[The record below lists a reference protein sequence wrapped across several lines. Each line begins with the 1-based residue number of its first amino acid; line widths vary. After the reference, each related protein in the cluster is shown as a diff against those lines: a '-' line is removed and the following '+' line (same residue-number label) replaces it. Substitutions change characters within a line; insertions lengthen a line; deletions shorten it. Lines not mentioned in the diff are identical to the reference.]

1 MGSWILWKIWTAGDV
16 PHHLT
21 GRYMPGS
28 VPLASLTQYDEFKAA
43 LERIGSTVLEDR
55 AIQLQRGSEEIMLIR
70 FNNRPEIVFA
80 ELSAG

>member
-1 MGSWILWKIWTAGDV
+1 MNL
-16 PHHLT
+16 
-21 GRYMPGS
+21 R
-28 VPLASLTQYDEFKAA
+28 Q

-70 FNNRPEIVFA
+70 FNNRPEIVFV